1 MLAVQRLT
9 VWVRLVSE
17 PVVWAGKQS
26 FNRSCRR
33 VCITLKI
40 HLTNIYGASSLYLTL
55 FWMLSLQQKTK
66 KVKFSPPLYPVF

>member
-26 FNRSCRR
+26 SNRSCRR